1 MMHPS
6 GTAARRGMVLIPVLI
21 MLGVAALLTVN
32 QLFLSRIRL
41 RERESVLQ
49 TVQLQT
55 AMTDAALQA
64 MRRLADDDDLT
75 TDHAQEPWAESREY
89 TTPAGISLWIRISDA
104 QSKFDLN
111 NTWLEF
117 DPGEQIAVQTAIMDL
132 LTVLG
137 DYAPVD
143 RIQALSDWL
152 DADSD
157 GYRESDWYAVQGLS
171 NHCPNTWLNSPADL
185 TGVAGFSKEYFT
197 NQHEWARSSATYSM
211 SDYLTILPGPR
222 RAPVTV
228 NVNTAPP
235 ALLRAVAGIGQDAWV
250 DYVVTFRSAGP
261 LTSLDPV
268 MAVVEGSRAEYL
280 RKFLDV
286 RSSIYAI
293 HVRAFSGERSAL
305 LRALVRRDAVDGS
318 VRVLQWVL

>member
-1 MMHPS
+1 MMHPPE
-6 GTAARRGMVLIPVLI
+6 TAARRGMVLVPVLI
-21 MLGVAALLTVN
+21 MLGVASLLTVN

-41 RERESVLQ
+41 RERESILQ

-64 MRRLADDDDLT
+64 MRRLAEDDDLT
-75 TDHAQEPWAESREY
+75 TDHPREPWAESREY
-89 TTPAGISLWIRISDA
+89 TTPDGISLWIRISDA

-117 DPGEQIAVQTAIMDL
+117 NPGEQTVVQTAIMDL

-137 DYAPVD
+137 DYDPVD

-157 GYRESDWYAVQGLS
+157 GYRESDWYAVQRLS

-197 NQHEWARSSATYSM
+197 NQHEWARSSSTYSM
-211 SDYLTILPGPR
+211 SDYLTILPGSR

-268 MAVVEGSRAEYL
+268 MAVVDSTRAEYL

-305 LRALVRRDAVDGS
+305 LRALVRRDAADGS